1 MVMWL
6 FQQQWP
12 SCRMPNNIN
21 IPHYLTN
28 VKHSPLD
35 RSCDLS
41 YSILFYSR
49 LCPSTAIK
57 ALYQSPPSFSV
68 LHYPCPYRSLLP
80 HNVTSPFLCP
90 LLSLSIP
97 LPVAPQCHL
106 SDLSLSLSFAILVHT
121 APCHPT
127 VSPLPCSVL
136 YYPCPYRSL
145 LPHNVTSPFLCPSLS
160 LSIRL
165 PVAPQCLLSR
175 DVLVFRLI

>member
-1 MVMWL
+1 MCILCNHGDVAL
-6 FQQQWP
+6 STTVAQLQNAQQYQYTHVTP
-12 SCRMPNNIN
+12 R
-21 IPHYLTN
+21 YLTN

-68 LHYPCPYRSLLP
+68 LHYPCPYHSLLP

-121 APCHPT
+121 APCRPT
-127 VSPLPCSVL
+127 MSPLPFSVL
-136 YYPCPYRSL
+136 HYPCPYG
-145 LPHNVTSPFLCPSLS
+145 SLS
-160 LSIRL
+160 PHS
-165 PVAPQCLLSR
+165 
-175 DVLVFRLI
+175 VFSPGMFWSSD